1 MEKLD
6 GNKLY
11 RLQEVAEFTGIP
23 KTSLAVW
30 ARTGQ
35 IEATRLGKVWHMTGA
50 QVEKFLRQGTFQQE
64 PEDVLKDIDLREIEI
79 RIADLV
85 EKVTGKPL
93 EDDDRDELL
102 DILETY
108 MRAAITGRTEAPPP
122 VQE

>member
-64 PEDVLKDIDLREIEI
+64 PEDVLKDIDLTDIEC
-79 RIADLV
+79 RITDLV
-85 EKVTGKPL
+85 QEVTGKTL
-93 EDDDRDELL
+93 EDPQRDELL
-102 DILETY
+102 SILEDF
-108 MRAAITGRTEAPPP
+108 MRAAVTGRTEAPKPI
-122 VQE
+122 EE

>member
-11 RLQEVAEFTGIP
+11 RLQEVAAFTGIP

-64 PEDVLKDIDLREIEI
+64 PEDTIDLREIEI
-79 RIADLV
+79 RIAALV

-102 DILETY
+102 DILEDF
-108 MRAAITGRTEAPPP
+108 MRAAIAGRTEAPPP